1 VEALLVTLFQDI
13 CYAIRILLKNPG
25 FTLIAALSL
34 ALGIGANSAIFSLAD
49 AVLLRP
55 LPVLAPGAVVTVS
68 TNTPDNPYGGVS
80 YPDYRDL
87 RAKSQSFDGM
97 VAYQLSTMSAATS
110 PKALPQ
116 IRTGLVVSDNWFQVL
131 GVQPVLGRAFLPEE
145 GKVPGRDAVVVVSY
159 DFWENQLARDP
170 SVIGRNLR
178 IKGIDFNIVGV
189 APKTFTGIDQFFQP
203 SLYVPV
209 MMAQRLSAAAVD
221 PLENRADYPYTVKAR
236 LKPGASQG
244 TAQADLATVW
254 SGLQQQYPETNQRR
268 NIAVQTE
275 LQSRVQHSGPDAALI
290 ALLMGLVGVVLL
302 IACANVA
309 SLLLGRARAR
319 AREIALRISLGATRM
334 RLLRQL
340 LTESLLLSL
349 LGGALGL
356 WIGYGGILFLQT
368 IRIPN
373 DPPITVS
380 PRLDARVLI
389 FSIGAAVLSAVL
401 FGLVP
406 ALRSLKTELV
416 PALKASSAGLTVRG
430 RTIGR
435 NVLVVGQVALSMVL
449 LVAAGMLLD
458 GFRKMLRVD
467 PGFSTDHRLMMELD
481 TSLVR
486 YTPGRTRDFYRKLA
500 DQARAVPGVRSATLA
515 RSIPFLPNQ
524 FATSVAPEGYQFPK
538 GQDTDSLVANIVDE
552 QYFATMKTQIIRGRA
567 FTPDDKDESR
577 RVAIVNEEFAKSYWP
592 NQEPL
597 GKRFRLNS
605 PKDPLLEVVGLTK
618 TAKYLFVGETPT
630 KFLYLPFAQNQNS
643 QMLLIVQTDGDPASI
658 ATPMREVVQGIDANQ
673 PVFNVRTLDSF
684 YQQRAV
690 AVPWMIVELVT
701 TLGLLG
707 LTLAVI
713 GLYGLIAYSVSR
725 RTQEIGIRMAIG
737 ANKRDVLKMI
747 IRQGLTLSLLG
758 IAVGGLASIAVAR
771 LLAAGLAGLGSMS
784 PVTFVAVPILL
795 VLVTLAACYI
805 PARRAS
811 LVDPMV
817 ALRYE

>member
-13 CYAIRILLKNPG
+13 RYAVRILLKNPG

-178 IKGIDFNIVGV
+178 IKGIDLHRRRRSQ
-189 APKTFTGIDQFFQP
+189 D
-203 SLYVPV
+203 LHRHRPV
-209 MMAQRLSAAAVD
+209 FPTILVRAGDDGAAAECRSGRPAGKSRGL
-221 PLENRADYPYTVKAR
+221 PLHGKSA
-236 LKPGASQG
+236 
-244 TAQADLATVW
+244 
-254 SGLQQQYPETNQRR
+254 PETWR
-268 NIAVQTE
+268 IARDGPGRPGHRLERPPAAVSGNKPKAQHRGANGAA
-275 LQSRVQHSGPDAALI
+275 SRVQHSGPDAALI

-467 PGFSTDHRLMMELD
+467 PGFSTDHRLMIELD

-486 YTPGRTRDFYRKLA
+486 YTPGQTRDFYRKLA
-500 DQARAVPGVRSATLA
+500 DHARAVPGVRSATLA

-795 VLVTLAACYI
+795 VLVTLTACYI